1 MFPLHHAQIPDGV
14 SFYAFRNARF
24 KTNRITVHLAVP
36 IQKETASVNALLPKL
51 LRRCCKTHPDYLSLA
66 KRLEELYGA
75 YIEAGTQKRGD
86 VQIITISLTG
96 IDDRFAFDSAVNLP
110 AASLLCDLLL
120 NPVISE
126 NGELNVRYL
135 NAEKKSLCD
144 AIDATLNDKR
154 GYAVSRAARAL
165 YLDDPAGIPAFG
177 EKEDVQ
183 SALPQD
189 IYMQYQTL
197 LKTAQIYVM
206 FTGCGDYEPLIPL
219 LRDRFSVLNRTPYK
233 ADVHPF
239 TKVGDVREVTEE
251 LDMLQA
257 KLVLGYTGGGISSTD
272 PRLPAM
278 RVAVSILGGSPMSKL
293 FMHVSEEKSLCYYC
307 AARYDVAKGTMM
319 IDCGVEHDDIER
331 AKEAIFEQVE
341 AMQKGDFTD
350 QEILYAILSLKN
362 AYQSV
367 YETDITVESFFLGQL
382 LSGLNSDPE
391 TQKALLDSVTREQ
404 IIEAANHLKLQLVYL
419 LKGKETEE

>member
-1 MFPLHHAQIPDGV
+1 MFPLHHIQIADGV
-14 SFYAFRNARF
+14 SFYAFRDARF
-24 KTNRITVHLAVP
+24 KTNRLTLHLAVP
-36 IQKETASVNALLPKL
+36 IRKETASLNALLPKL

-86 VQIITISLTG
+86 VQIITVSITG
-96 IDDRFAFDSAVNLP
+96 IDDRFAFDSEVNIP

-120 NPVISE
+120 DPVISE
-126 NGELNVRYL
+126 NGELNARYL
-135 NAEKKSLCD
+135 DAEKKSLCD

-165 YLDDPAGIPAFG
+165 YEDDPAGIPAFG

-183 SALPQD
+183 NASPQD
-189 IYMQYQTL
+189 VLMQYRTL
-197 LKTAQIYVM
+197 LKEAQIYIM
-206 FTGCGDYEPLIPL
+206 FTGCGDFEPLIPL
-219 LRDRFSVLNRTPYK
+219 LRSRFSELERTPYETS
-233 ADVHPF
+233 VHPF
-239 TKVGDVREVTEE
+239 CKTGEVREVTEE

-257 KLVLGYTGGGISSTD
+257 KLVLGYTGGISSTD

-278 RVAVSILGGSPMSKL
+278 RIAVSILGGSPMSKL
-293 FMHVSEEKSLCYYC
+293 FTHVREEKSLCYYC

-319 IDCGVEHDDIER
+319 IDCGVENDDIER
-331 AKEAIFEQVE
+331 AKEAILEQVD

-350 QEILYAILSLKN
+350 QEILYAVLSLKN

-367 YETDITVESFFLGQL
+367 YETDVTVESFFLGQL

-391 TQKALLDSVTREQ
+391 TQKALLDHVTREQ
-404 IIEAANHLKLQLVYL
+404 IIEAANCLKLQLIYL
-419 LKGKETEE
+419 LQGKGTEI